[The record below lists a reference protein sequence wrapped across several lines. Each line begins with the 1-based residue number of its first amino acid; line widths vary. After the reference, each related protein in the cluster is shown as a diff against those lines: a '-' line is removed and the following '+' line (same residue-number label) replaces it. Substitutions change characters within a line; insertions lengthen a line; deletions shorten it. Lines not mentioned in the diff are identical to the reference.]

1 MGGSGNIYFSPCD
14 QTANSN
20 QSLHVEASQ
29 RAQPAFRMAFSS
41 EPSFRL
47 GKKNKTAFSIFRQVC
62 TIVSHKTGVTMT
74 GSCFCIGIHS
84 RAVRGRTEEWG
95 GYRGEKKWCTFH
107 LYYVRD
113 FYSARPLCWERP
125 TRGSFYSH
133 DSSFA
138 SIICFPLQIAALQV
152 GCLL

>member
-1 MGGSGNIYFSPCD
+1 METFTSARVTKLPTAIGLCMSRQVSVRSLLSVWRSHRSRLSGW
-14 QTANSN
+14 
-20 QSLHVEASQ
+20 
-29 RAQPAFRMAFSS
+29 
-41 EPSFRL
+41 
-47 GKKNKTAFSIFRQVC
+47 GKNKTAFSIFRQVC